1 MHTHVSALTAVQV
14 FLMVVIIG
22 TFWRLG
28 SAYAASRGG
37 LLGEAGKAASFQ
49 F

>member
-1 MHTHVSALTAVQV
+1 MHTHVSAITAVQV
-14 FLMVVIIG
+14 FLMVLIMG

-28 SAYAASRGG
+28 SAYAAGRGG
-37 LLGEAGKAASFQ
+37 LLGEAGKAAAFQ

>member
-1 MHTHVSALTAVQV
+1 MHTHVSFLSGVQT
-14 FLMVVIIG
+14 FLLVLIFG

-28 SAYAASRGG
+28 SAYAATRGG

>member
-1 MHTHVSALTAVQV
+1 MHTHTSALMAVQV
-14 FLMVVIIG
+14 FLMVLILG

-28 SAYAASRGG
+28 SAYAAGRGG
-37 LLGEAGKAASFQ
+37 FIGQAGKAAAFQ